1 MDYSAQA
8 IKNLKRWRK
17 DPVLFVREVLG
28 AEPDDWQ
35 IEYLYSLR
43 DNGRTVAKAC
53 KGPGKSCAMAWGILW
68 AMTCFPYLK
77 GYAISITG
85 ENLRDNL
92 WAEIATWQ
100 NKSEFLKEMF
110 VWQAERFF
118 AKEAP
123 ETWFISARQWS
134 KSADKTQQSNT
145 LAGLHAEHTLVCIDE
160 AGDIPSSVTE
170 AADASLSTGKWNR
183 VLMAGN
189 PTQTS
194 GPLYEACT
202 SQRHLWK
209 VIEITGDPDDPKRAK
224 RIKLEW
230 AREKIAALGKDNPW
244 VLINVFGRFPP
255 AGWNKLIGPDQCQ
268 ASAALHLEDVAWKP
282 HAHVMGVDPA
292 RFGDDAA
299 VLMRR
304 QGRLAFR
311 PHEFRNLSTTDLAE
325 QVLKE
330 ILKEKTDM
338 CFVDITGQGV
348 GIYDHIV
355 FLGHGDKVLPVNFGE
370 KAQDPLQ
377 FVNRRTEMYVRAAEW
392 VKSGGG
398 KLPHHPELFQE
409 MCAHEFD
416 YNPKGVMVLAP
427 KDEVKVLIQ
436 RSPDTSDAFA
446 LTFASLAVAPRIPY
460 YEHEMRLP
468 FSGDR
473 GRGKTVTEY
482 DIYGRD

>member
-1 MDYSAQA
+1 MDYRAQA
-8 IKNLKRWRK
+8 IKNLKRWKK

-43 DNGRTVAKAC
+43 DNDRTCAKAC

-68 AMTCFPYLK
+68 AMTCFPHLK

-145 LAGLHAEHTLVCIDE
+145 LAGLHAEHTLVLIDE

-183 VLMAGN
+183 ILMAGN

-194 GPLYEACT
+194 GPLYDACT

-224 RIKLEW
+224 RIKVEW
-230 AREKIAALGKDNPW
+230 ARQKIATLGAENPW
-244 VLINVFGRFPP
+244 VLVNVYGRFPP
-255 AGWNKLIGPDQCQ
+255 AGWNKLIGPEQCQ
-268 ASAALHLEDVAWKP
+268 ASSKRTLTDANWKP
-282 HAHVMGVDPA
+282 FAKIMGADPA

-299 VLMRR
+299 VTFRR
-304 QGRLAFR
+304 QGRLAFA
-311 PHEFRNLSTTDLAE
+311 PKEYRNLSTTDLAE
-325 QVLKE
+325 QILKE
-330 ILKEKTDM
+330 IMEWDADK
-338 CFVDITGQGV
+338 CFIDITGMGV
-348 GIYDHIV
+348 GVFDHIV
-355 FLGHGDKVLPVNFGE
+355 FLGYGDRVAPVNFGE
-370 KAQDPLQ
+370 KALETERYN
-377 FVNRRTEMYVRAAEW
+377 NRRTEMYARACDWA
-392 VKSGGG
+392 KADG
-398 KLPHHPELFQE
+398 KLPYHPELFQE
-409 MCAHEFD
+409 LCAHEYD
-416 YNPKGVMVLAP
+416 YDPKSRMVLWS
-427 KDEVKVLIQ
+427 KDDVKALIQ
-436 RSPDTSDAFA
+436 RSPDTADAFA
-446 LTFASLAVAPRIPY
+446 LTFAASVAPRIPY
-460 YEHEMRLP
+460 YEREGRLP
-468 FSGDR
+468 FSGVP
-473 GRGKTVTEY
+473 GYGKTVTEY